1 MSRTDRAALNLGRR
15 LGQGGQGTVH
25 EVLDRKINRQWD
37 VAYKEYDPDV
47 LRRLD
52 ITALTA
58 MTDLIDG
65 LQGWDAA
72 WLCDK
77 TAWPA
82 GLVEADGAVTG
93 FLMRSVPHRFSFDL
107 RTLSG
112 TVRKLTTMEFLLN
125 DDAYVGQIG
134 LRVSERDRLLL
145 LADLADTLARL
156 HSMDI
161 VVGDLSPKN
170 LLFSTEGSPEC
181 FLIDCDA
188 MRLGGAEALPQ
199 VETPDWQIPADEQ
212 TGTPQSDVY
221 KFALL
226 TVRVFAR
233 DQASTDLGRL
243 AAVSPALADLAAAG
257 LHQPPSER
265 PALAQWGTL
274 LRQTA
279 LSASTAPTDV
289 APPPPPPPGPPG
301 APGPFPQIPPRP
313 SGSPVSAKVLGL
325 VVGAGVLVLVLVLV
339 VVNAALKGL
348 TSNTPSSGASLT
360 LAEPSYTSSPSPVS
374 PYPVSPYPV
383 SSSPTPSESPTEKP
397 TEEPTEEPFSTAD
410 LDRASTDSTPL
421 TATALLPE
429 SFTSAKGVRYNL
441 KASGVNKCPG
451 SYHNSN
457 VRSALRKAH
466 CTKMVTGAYVN
477 PHASAN
483 RRIMVSIWV
492 VPLKN
497 ADRAETAYSRL
508 DTAYAADDWGV
519 VCPRKGPGAGLCDSG
534 TWNRAQTWGWVGST
548 HRYLLHTMAIYTNRA
563 SSTSVRPWLKD
574 ASKAAFKAVGP
585 MVYHDN

>member
-1 MSRTDRAALNLGRR
+1 MSRTDRATLSLGRR

-47 LRRLD
+47 LQRLD
-52 ITALTA
+52 VTALTA
-58 MTDLIDG
+58 MTDLIG
-65 LQGWDAA
+65 RLQGWDAA

-93 FLMRSVPHRFSFDL
+93 FLMRAVPHRFSFDL

-188 MRLGGAEALPQ
+188 MRLGGTEALPQ
-199 VETPDWQIPADEQ
+199 VETPDWQIPSDEQ
-212 TGTPQSDVY
+212 KGTPQSDAY

-233 DQASTDLGRL
+233 DQSATDLGRL
-243 AAVSPALADLAAAG
+243 AAVSPALADLASAG
-257 LHQPPSER
+257 LHQPPSQR
-265 PALAQWGTL
+265 PAPAQWATL

-279 LSASTAPTDV
+279 LSASTAPTTV
-289 APPPPPPPGPPG
+289 APPPLPPPGPPG
-301 APGPFPQIPPRP
+301 PPGVPGSFPQIPPQT
-313 SGSPVSAKVLGL
+313 SGSPFPAKVIGLG
-325 VVGAGVLVLVLVLV
+325 VGAGVLALVLAV
-339 VVNAALKGL
+339 VGVNAAVKSVS
-348 TSNTPSSGASLT
+348 SNAPSSGASFT
-360 LAEPSYTSSPSPVS
+360 LAEPSYTYSPSPE
-374 PYPVSPYPV
+374 
-383 SSSPTPSESPTEKP
+383 PSESASEEPTQEP
-397 TEEPTEEPFSTAD
+397 SDEPTEEPFSIAD
-410 LDRASTDSTPL
+410 LDSSATDPTPL
-421 TATALLPE
+421 TPTALLPE
-429 SFTSAKGVRYNL
+429 SFTTAKGVRYNL
-441 KASGVNKCPG
+441 KASGVGKCPD
-451 SYHNSN
+451 SYHDSN
-457 VRSALRKAH
+457 VRSALRKAR
-466 CTKMVTGAYVN
+466 CTKMIKGAYVN
-477 PHASAN
+477 PNAPAN
-483 RRIMVSIWV
+483 RRIMVSVWV

-497 ADRAETAYSRL
+497 ADRADTAYSRL
-508 DTAYAADDWGV
+508 DTAYADDWGI

-534 TWNRAQTWGWVGST
+534 SWNRAQTWGWIGST

-574 ASKAAFKAVGP
+574 ASKAAFNAAGP